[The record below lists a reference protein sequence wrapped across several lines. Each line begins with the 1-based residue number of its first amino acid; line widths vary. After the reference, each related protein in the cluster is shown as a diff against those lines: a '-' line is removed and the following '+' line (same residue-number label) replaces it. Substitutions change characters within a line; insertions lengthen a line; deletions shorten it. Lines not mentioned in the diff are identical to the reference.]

1 MIGYDIWLMSMEMIL
16 LIGGE
21 MNCELW
27 ELIAAFKP
35 GNAKYIWRKSRFLRR
50 RISCH
55 CREFKWFLRVT
66 KVWEWWVRWML
77 DDPLVGTLT
86 KLAQIFNLSFFIFIK
101 VSFVRRG
108 QSYSELVLSYLHNNT
123 YHHRRH
129 HWSLGTEQR
138 VNWRLDLP
146 FVSAGWVKSSWSF
159 HQAHCKWVLFGKV
172 VIDLCQ
178 VDLPIT
184 QSQNVSSMSECGLE
198 EAADDSGRR
207 EALAAMTT

>member
-55 CREFKWFLRVT
+55 CRVQMVSPRDESVRVMGALNVGWSSRWNVYEAYSDIYTLIFFPYQVKLRDS
-66 KVWEWWVRWML
+66 R
-77 DDPLVGTLT
+77 
-86 KLAQIFNLSFFIFIK
+86 
-101 VSFVRRG
+101 

-129 HWSLGTEQR
+129 RWSLGTVQR
-138 VNWRLDLP
+138 VNWRFDLP

-172 VIDLCQ
+172 VIDLCY